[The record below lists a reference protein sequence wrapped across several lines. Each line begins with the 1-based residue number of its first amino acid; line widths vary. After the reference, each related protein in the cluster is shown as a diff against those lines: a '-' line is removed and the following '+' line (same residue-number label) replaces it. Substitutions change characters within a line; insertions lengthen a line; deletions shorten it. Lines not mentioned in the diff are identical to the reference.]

1 MTTKHKTNRGGG
13 APLWDS
19 RRVHAFQRALLSWY
33 RSCARDLPWRRT
45 RDPYRIWVSEIML
58 QQTRVAAVLPF
69 YERFLERFPT
79 IRVLADCPI
88 EEVLPYWSGL
98 GYYRRIRNL
107 HQAAI
112 LLVREHDGLVPD
124 SRDRLLALPG
134 IGFYTAGAILSIAFG
149 QAEPVLDGNV
159 RRVYCRLFA
168 VEQDPAS
175 GQVQKMLWNM
185 ARHVLPREESGDFN
199 QSLMEL
205 GASLCTPDHPDCRL
219 CPVSKFC
226 LAAES
231 GRQKQIPFRRPPA
244 ARVPEERAIV
254 LLQYKNRILL
264 VRKDKKALV
273 RGLWELPSG
282 PCRSEPAATT
292 GRRRKTCRK
301 SKEEEPSHPNGET
314 EASFPDE
321 MKNEYGCRISRMHK
335 IGLIRHSIMQRDI
348 RLHVYHARCNGPQGD
363 GWNRWQEQAWI
374 LPQEVHNY
382 GVSSA
387 ALKAIRLWEKF
398 LQSQGQEC
406 PHPS

>member
-1 MTTKHKTNRGGG
+1 MTIQQKTDWGGG
-13 APLWDS
+13 AFPWDS

-45 RDPYRIWVSEIML
+45 RDPYCIWVSEIML

-79 IRVLADCPI
+79 LRILAGCPI

-107 HQAAI
+107 HQAAM
-112 LLVREHDGLVPD
+112 LLVKENDGLVPD
-124 SRDRLLALPG
+124 SRDQLLALPG
-134 IGFYTAGAILSIAFG
+134 IGSYTAGAILSIAFG

-159 RRVYCRLFA
+159 RRVYCRLFV

-175 GQVQKMLWNM
+175 GRVQKMLWDL

-205 GASLCTPDHPDCRL
+205 GASLCTPDNPDCRL
-219 CPVSKFC
+219 CPVHRYC
-226 LAAES
+226 GAAES
-231 GRQKQIPFRRPPA
+231 GRQKQIPFRRRPA

-264 VRKDKKALV
+264 VRKEKKALV
-273 RGLWELPSG
+273 RGLWELP
-282 PCRSEPAATT
+282 PCPCPSQEAATS
-292 GRRRKTCRK
+292 GRRRKTRRM
-301 SKEEEPSHPNGET
+301 STEVEPSHPSGET
-314 EASFPDE
+314 ATSFPGE
-321 MKNEYGCRISRMHK
+321 MKNEYGCRISRMQK

-348 RLHVYHARCNGPQGD
+348 RLHVYHASCHGVRSD
-363 GWNRWQEQAWI
+363 GRNRRQEQAWI
-374 LPQEVHNY
+374 LPQEVRNY

-398 LQSQGQEC
+398 IQV
-406 PHPS
+406 